1 MPITLEIVTPEARVF
16 PGKDAEGHI
25 VSGEVDS
32 VVLPGSDGELGILP
46 NHVPLVTAIKPGELS
61 YTKGGKTE
69 HYAVGT
75 GFVEVTGGRVSVL
88 TDMAQGEA
96 DIDEKSV
103 EEALKRAEERLSS
116 ISGDPFGEE
125 AALVQ
130 ASIQKSMAQLH
141 VKRRR
146 RTL

>member
-1 MPITLEIVTPEARVF
+1 MPITLEIVTPESRVF
-16 PGKDAEGHI
+16 PGKNADGHV

-32 VVLPGSDGELGILP
+32 VVLPGSDGELGVLP
-46 NHVPLVTAIKPGELS
+46 DHAPLITTLKPGELV
-61 YTKGGKTE
+61 YTRGGRSE
-69 HYAVGT
+69 HYAVGN
-75 GFVEVTGGRVSVL
+75 GFVEITGHRVSVL

-96 DIDEKSV
+96 DIDEKAV
-103 EEALKRAEERLSS
+103 EEALKRAEASLAS

-130 ASIQKSMAQLH
+130 ATIQRSLAQLH